1 MFVLFVGICGSSGG
15 VGDGGTLAQAGC
27 HRICWWDDIFSRVVV
42 HLCWASDDPLLLQ
55 VLGGPMCRE
64 AFRSA
69 GLVGVL
75 PFFFAWDESA
85 SYGIVQGFAV
95 TEKKNISWSRI
106 KIYLLARIR
115 RIRNSA

>member
-75 PFFFAWDESA
+75 PFFLLGMRGPDTE
-85 SYGIVQGFAV
+85 IVQGFAV
-95 TEKKNISWSRI
+95 TEQKNNF
-106 KIYLLARIR
+106 AVQD
-115 RIRNSA
+115 